1 MADAKVFMNATDIIL
16 DLKTQLCDKRGINDL
31 STRCALT
38 DLINAAVNA
47 GRVEAYEEIKNSHD
61 YDWYMQARECFGKAA
76 RLDAPR
82 LQERLNKLYKT
93 TLQKR
98 TLELIQQKLSGD
110 YNE

>member
-38 DLINAAVNA
+38 DLIYAAVNA

-61 YDWYMQARECFGKAA
+61 YDQG
-76 RLDAPR
+76 
-82 LQERLNKLYKT
+82 
-93 TLQKR
+93 TLQKKIEK
-98 TLELIQQKLSGD
+98 LKDLIA
-110 YNE
+110 E

>member
-38 DLINAAVNA
+38 DLINAAANA

-61 YDWYMQARECFGKAA
+61 YDQ
-76 RLDAPR
+76 
-82 LQERLNKLYKT
+82 N
-93 TLQKR
+93 TLQKKIEK
-98 TLELIQQKLSGD
+98 LKDLIA
-110 YNE
+110 E